1 MSSGYSIKSSITDQ
15 EYGNDYQKIVAEPS
29 KNI

>member
-15 EYGNDYQKIVAEPS
+15 ENTNDHQRIITETS
-29 KNI
+29 KYI